1 MNHRTVG
8 FIGGGRITRI
18 ILEGWKRAGAWPEKI
33 VVSDCNTQ
41 ILDEL
46 KTGFPGIE
54 TVTSNST
61 AAAGQAIVLLA
72 VHPPLI
78 AEATVGLKES
88 LKPETIVVSLAP
100 KITLQKLAQLLGG
113 FERVV
118 RVIPNAPSLINC
130 GFNPVAFSP
139 ALTAEDRAQIRLLLS
154 PLGESPEV
162 PEEDLEAYAVITA
175 MGPTYFWFQLQAL
188 REVALGL
195 GLPND
200 KIGPALESMVF
211 GAMKTLL
218 TSGLTP
224 PEVMN
229 LIPVKPLAEMEPQL
243 RELYLTRLP
252 AIHNKIK
259 P

>member
-1 MNHRTVG
+1 MNHKTVG

-18 ILEGWKRAGAWPEKI
+18 ILGGWRRAGVLPGKI
-33 VVSDCNTQ
+33 VVSDCNSG
-41 ILDEL
+41 ILGEL
-46 KTGFPGIE
+46 KSGFPSIE
-54 TVTSNST
+54 AVTCNNT
-61 AAAGQAIVLLA
+61 AAAGQDIVLLA
-72 VHPPLI
+72 VHPPLM
-78 AEATVGLKES
+78 AEATVGLEES
-88 LKPETIVVSLAP
+88 LRPDTIVVSLAP
-100 KITLQKLAQLLGG
+100 KITLQKLTPLLGG

-130 GFNPVAFSP
+130 GFNPVAFGP
-139 ALTAEDRAQIRLLLS
+139 ALTAEDRAQIKLLLS

-195 GLPND
+195 GLPGD
-200 KIGPALESMVF
+200 RIAPALESMVS
-211 GAMKTLL
+211 GAVKTLL
-218 TSGLTP
+218 ASGLP
-224 PEVMN
+224 PQEVMN

-243 RELYLTRLP
+243 REMYLTRLP